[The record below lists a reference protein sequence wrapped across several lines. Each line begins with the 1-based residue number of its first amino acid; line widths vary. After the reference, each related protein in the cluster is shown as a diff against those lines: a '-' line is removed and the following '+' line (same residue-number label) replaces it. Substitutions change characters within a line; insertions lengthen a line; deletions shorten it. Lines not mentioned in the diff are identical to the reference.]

1 MSGKKKKKKNVFML
15 NKEKGKFLIRRK
27 INVDEKYKNRK
38 LIGGKIKT
46 EVHFLSSI
54 RSKRFKYVSV

>member
-1 MSGKKKKKKNVFML
+1 ML

-46 EVHFLSSI
+46 EKCIF
-54 RSKRFKYVSV
+54 